1 MKTVRE
7 PAPDPSSGAQQH
19 GAAPARQKGRERRR
33 LILEAA
39 RKALVERGVDGLILR
54 EIAEELG
61 ITHGNLQ
68 YYFPTRNDL
77 LVSVFDEE
85 VAKYTTGLHEAA
97 RMTTTREGSIAAILE
112 SAFNLIEQ
120 KETKLWHVLW
130 SVADQ
135 NPELAAVLKRE
146 NDFYEE
152 TLAGELAH
160 ILPEASNERC
170 AHLASFIRMLVDGMA
185 ITLIYEDKR
194 SPKYLAL
201 KNELTVFV
209 ASILSSDTSD

>member
-1 MKTVRE
+1 MTARE
-7 PAPDPSSGAQQH
+7 TASSPRVVADQS

-33 LILEAA
+33 MILEAA
-39 RKALVERGVDGLILR
+39 KRALIERGVDGLVLR

-77 LVSVFDEE
+77 LISVFDEE
-85 VAKYTTGLHEAA
+85 VAKYTSGLHEAA
-97 RMTTTREGSIAAILE
+97 RMTTTREGRIAAILE
-112 SAFNLIEQ
+112 SALNVIEQ

-160 ILPEASNERC
+160 ILPGASSERC
-170 AHLASFIRMLVDGMA
+170 AHLASFIRMLMDGMA
-185 ITLIYEDKR
+185 IMLIYEDKR

-209 ASILSSDTSD
+209 ASILSFDAKE